1 MSGPILIMAGGT
13 GGHVFPALAVAL
25 ALRARSREVVW
36 LGTRRGLEARVVPAA
51 GFPIEWVTVSG
62 LRGKG
67 LVSWLTAP
75 LRLLVALA
83 QSLSIIRRR
92 RPAAVLG
99 MGGFVTGPGGVAAW
113 LTRRPLVIHEQNAI
127 AGMSNRLLARFAG
140 EVLEGFPESF
150 PAGLRA
156 RCIGNPVRPDMFA
169 QPPPEVRFAS
179 RSGRARLLVLGG
191 SLGAQALNEIVPAAL
206 ARIPESMRP
215 DVRHQ
220 TGERTLATAQEAYAR
235 AGVEATIAPFIEDM
249 AGAYAW
255 ADLVLCRAGAI
266 TIAELAAVGVGAIL
280 VPFPHAVDD
289 HQTHNA
295 AWLVRAG
302 AAELMQQQAIDAPT
316 LAERLQALL
325 PDRAALLAMAER
337 ARGVAKPEATVA
349 LEQACLAAAGAA
361 S

>member
-1 MSGPILIMAGGT
+1 MNGPILIMAGGT
-13 GGHVFPALAVAL
+13 GGHVFPALAVAQ
-25 ALRARSREVVW
+25 ALRAQSREVVW

-51 GFPIEWVTVSG
+51 GFPIEWVSVSG

-67 LVSWLTAP
+67 FVSWLTAP
-75 LRLLVALA
+75 ARLLVALA

-113 LTRRPLVIHEQNAI
+113 LTRKPLVIHEQNAI
-127 AGMSNRLLARFAG
+127 AGLSNRMLAPLARD
-140 EVLEGFPESF
+140 VLEGFPQSF
-150 PAGLRA
+150 PARVRT
-156 RCIGNPVRPDMFA
+156 RCVGNPVRADMLAQAPPD
-169 QPPPEVRFAS
+169 VRFAA
-179 RSGRARLLVLGG
+179 RSGRARLLVVGG
-191 SLGAQALNEIVPAAL
+191 SLGAHALNELVPAAL
-206 ARIPESMRP
+206 ARIPASMRP
-215 DVRHQ
+215 EVRHQ
-220 TGERTLATAQEAYAR
+220 TGERALAAAEAAYAR
-235 AGVEATIAPFIEDM
+235 ADVQAGLVPFIDDM
-249 AGAYAW
+249 AAAYAW

-302 AAELMQQQAIDAPT
+302 AAELYQQQAIDAPT

-325 PDRAALLAMAER
+325 PDRATLLAMAQS
-337 ARGVAKPEATVA
+337 ARRVAMPDATSS
-349 LEQACLAAAGAA
+349 LEQACLTAAGAA